1 MSAAGPTASVRGYAA
16 LALGVALAC
25 SSSGGEQSGPA
36 SDTASTTAGSD
47 TASTTASS
55 GTGEDGCILK
65 GEDPGERPCV
75 AADLTTEEIVE
86 GGRGFAKSRTWD
98 FFQGDVNG
106 DGIKDLAVADEAGYH
121 FALRPPL
128 LVGEPAID
136 VDAILAGVGGFSI
149 SIAGFADTLLL
160 SQRSG
165 DVNGDGRDDV
175 LLIYKEGSIVIVF
188 VLFSPG
194 VGAPIDVET
203 IGTTTPGLRLELADT
218 GAGWYNLAH
227 SGGVDLVTE
236 VVDLSGDGRAEILVG
251 GQTLVGMDDSWRGFA
266 VFPGRADTAL
276 LSLDSP
282 GVLYRTGLG
291 PAAAADL
298 DGDGAPELV
307 VSRNG
312 CSAGC
317 WDNLQVEVLHAPFE
331 VADADGRIDLAEH
344 IGVGDIDG
352 DGRDDILYCDF
363 HESCGDRGGVV
374 FGRAWPAVVG
384 ASSPCAS
391 GFSVSRAWG
400 SVFMAPIGDVNGDG
414 RDDLLVGGRA
424 PEEGPV
430 FVMFGK
436 TNTLPVH
443 GDLALVGASG
453 YGIRGSTAHGTIR
466 SEGGY
471 WERPSW
477 AGPVG
482 DLNGDGLGD
491 FWVRTDHPDHDL
503 VVFGAQCPGP

>member
-1 MSAAGPTASVRGYAA
+1 M
-16 LALGVALAC
+16 
-25 SSSGGEQSGPA
+25 
-36 SDTASTTAGSD
+36 
-47 TASTTASS
+47 
-55 GTGEDGCILK
+55 
-65 GEDPGERPCV
+65 
-75 AADLTTEEIVE
+75 
-86 GGRGFAKSRTWD
+86 
-98 FFQGDVNG
+98 
-106 DGIKDLAVADEAGYH
+106 
-121 FALRPPL
+121 
-128 LVGEPAID
+128 
-136 VDAILAGVGGFSI
+136 GVGGFSI

-282 GVLYRTGLG
+282 GVLYRTGMG

-453 YGIRGSTAHGTIR
+453 YGIRGSAAYGTIR